1 VGEDAWRPVPR
12 LPASAPRTSR
22 PPGAVQPPLFALE
35 EVSA

>member
-1 VGEDAWRPVPR
+1 VPR

-22 PPGAVQPPLFALE
+22 PLGAVQPPLVALE